1 MEDIAIIA
9 DMDTILGFK
18 LVGIKTGIKFNES
31 TLKEDLLKISNSKIL
46 VVTEDVATIIKS
58 KNYKVVPIMV
68 EIPSKKGST
77 GHALSEI
84 SKLFEAA
91 IGVALKEEN

>member
-1 MEDIAIIA
+1 MDDIVIIA
-9 DMDTILGFK
+9 DMDTILGFN
-18 LVGIKTGIKFNES
+18 LVGVKTSIKFNEH
-31 TLKEDLLKISNSKIL
+31 TLKDDLLKVSNAKIL
-46 VVTEDVATIIKS
+46 VVTEDVATIIKL
-58 KNYKVVPIMV
+58 KNYKVVPVMI
-68 EIPSKKGST
+68 EIPNKKGST

>member
-18 LVGIKTGIKFNES
+18 LVGVKTGIKFNEN
-31 TLKEDLLKISNSKIL
+31 TLRDDLMKLSNAKIL
-46 VVTEDVATIIKS
+46 IVTEDVATIIKS
-58 KNYKVVPIMV
+58 KNYKVMPIMI
-68 EIPSKKGST
+68 EIPNKKGST